1 VDESGQVI
9 ADPIRQRNSSDGP
22 YLPLI
27 GEDELVQRNQA
38 AIRLLDAWEAD
49 EAGEEDQ
56 RQTLA
61 VLREALGERRIAAS
75 RCLFP

>member
-1 VDESGQVI
+1 MDESGQVI
-9 ADPIRQRNSSDGP
+9 ADPIRPRDSSDGP
-22 YLPLI
+22 DLPPI
-27 GEDELVQRNQA
+27 GEDELAWRNQA

-61 VLREALGERRIAAS
+61 VLKEASGERRIAAS
-75 RCLFP
+75 RSLFP